1 MHEWSWQPRLGFH
14 PALVVFWVGLVAL
27 IRFPLYVGKELLTYY
42 LKQFWITRRK
52 VDLFHSV
59 AAHISST
66 EDVGTIPVI
75 SALIKEAAV
84 SLRSFTLNSRA
95 NPFHPLGEIAKRVVQ
110 EHPELRFENRAS
122 SYHDPVSAWQYL
134 QFRCG
139 LSGVSL
145 EWCRKMAMEVSP
157 ELPSAAL
164 FEGAAA
170 LEARLVELVVSPFVH
185 VRR

>member
-1 MHEWSWQPRLGFH
+1 MPLTQVSTICCGEACSLRSLGYGLRLNLSH
-14 PALVVFWVGLVAL
+14 VHTQ
-27 IRFPLYVGKELLTYY
+27 LLTYY
-42 LKQFWITRRK
+42 LKQFWITREK
-52 VDLFHSV
+52 VDPFHSV

-84 SLRSFTLNSRA
+84 SLRLFTVNSKG
-95 NPFHPLGEIAKRVVQ
+95 NPLHPLSEIARRVVQ

-122 SYHDPVSAWQYL
+122 SYHDPVAAWQYL

-145 EWCRKMAMEVSP
+145 EWCRKMALEVSP
-157 ELPSAAL
+157 EPSAASL
-164 FEGAAA
+164 FEGVAG
-170 LEARLVELVVSPFVH
+170 LRRDWWTWRRARSFK
-185 VRR
+185 